1 MIGPTEREIRYEAQ
15 VQRLLRRDDAD
26 TRRIV
31 CLSAVFP
38 SGEDLDDFVAWMTD
52 DDPTGLHR
60 EKWRPTQQK
69 FGLVQWNQNH
79 ARLTMTIGNGG
90 QTTFIPRYVEAKA
103 PTGKRRNAFPS
114 NNRELVIATAWRL
127 VEEGQ
132 SVLVFCPQRNGVGPY
147 ADHILKLHQQGFI
160 DTILPAGVDLA
171 DARAVGTEWFGADHP
186 ILKCLE
192 LGVAIHH
199 AALPGPFRQEVERLL
214 HDGIIKVTIASPT
227 LAQD

>member
-79 ARLTMTIGNGG
+79 ARLTMTIGSGH
-90 QTTFIPRYVEAKA
+90 TTFIPRYVEAKA

-147 ADHILKLHQQGFI
+147 ADHILKLHQQDSSTPSFP
-160 DTILPAGVDLA
+160 PAS
-171 DARAVGTEWFGADHP
+171 T
-186 ILKCLE
+186 
-192 LGVAIHH
+192 
-199 AALPGPFRQEVERLL
+199 
-214 HDGIIKVTIASPT
+214 SPT
-227 LAQD
+227 LAPWALNGSAQITPSSNASNSASRFTTRHYQVRSDKKSSVSSTTASSR